1 MNAAAQRPRSRY
13 VPSVVS
19 GDRVVGLID
28 LSIRSRPLGAAE
40 FGYAV
45 HDCWGQGI
53 ATAAG
58 RLATDHAF
66 RSLGIRTIHATCDA
80 TNIASVRVLEKLG
93 MRPDAT
99 LRRHI
104 WLGDRW
110 RDTHVFSL
118 PAPQDPP
125 PASDAEGPSKRA
137 GRSSA
142 RGCARPRGLQS
153 QQVSAPRRDGSRAG
167 CAPPSGTSAEAHRLG
182 GGSHKT
188 ALRWVDRS
196 PSRDQVHRDPTRIFL
211 GLAHRRAL

>member
-58 RLATDHAF
+58 RLVTDHAF

-110 RDTHVFSL
+110 RDTHVFPCPPHRTHHLRATPKAPLSGL
-118 PAPQDPP
+118 VARQHAAAPDREDSRVNRYRLHDVTDLAPAVPRHQ
-125 PASDAEGPSKRA
+125 
-137 GRSSA
+137 A
-142 RGCARPRGLQS
+142 R
-153 QQVSAPRRDGSRAG
+153 APRPID
-167 CAPPSGTSAEAHRLG
+167 SAVGHTRL
-182 GGSHKT
+182 
-188 ALRWVDRS
+188 R
-196 PSRDQVHRDPTRIFL
+196 
-211 GLAHRRAL
+211 